1 MHTPRHVPSPALV
14 TGTQEPEAQRAIGPP
29 SQAGKMAAGAGEQP
43 AAQRWWV
50 GRWGAERGFLRHFTH
65 LPTTTAA
72 GGGAASPLDQGQK
85 ARRGV
90 GWGGGGRG
98 RRKAR
103 DCSGVGGG
111 ERSTT
116 RPPRSHPDTD
126 SKWPRPGSSGDLRK
140 EMTSRPPCGVWRRAA
155 SEWTRT
161 PASVGLVPLGLFL
174 QRSPPPPAAA
184 LTSCTAAAHS
194 TSADP
199 SPAPSSLHPAGLGC
213 CDAPM

>member
-1 MHTPRHVPSPALV
+1 MHTPRHAPSPALV
-14 TGTQEPEAQRAIGPP
+14 TGTLEPEAQRAIGPP

-65 LPTTTAA
+65 LPTTAA
-72 GGGAASPLDQGQK
+72 GGGAASPVDQGQK

-90 GWGGGGRG
+90 KCGGGGRG
-98 RRKAR
+98 RWEAR
-103 DCSGVGGG
+103 GTAAGLGVGSGQRHDRQ
-111 ERSTT
+111 EVTQI
-116 RPPRSHPDTD
+116 D

-140 EMTSRPPCGVWRRAA
+140 EMTSSPPCGVWKRAA

-161 PASVGLVPLGLFL
+161 PAPVCVVRLGLFL

-184 LTSCTAAAHS
+184 LTGCTAAARS
-194 TSADP
+194 TTADP
-199 SPAPSSLHPAGLGC
+199 EPRPPPPCAAREE
-213 CDAPM
+213 AKV